1 MAKPAYVVLS
11 ATGVVQNAHTT
22 DIGAVGAPTTNSNS
36 LEMLI
41 SLGYQAVREVAL
53 TGGSVLIVMNKP

>member
-22 DIGAVGAPTTNSNS
+22 DIGAVGSPSTAANS

-41 SLGYQAVREVAL
+41 SLGYQQVREVAL
-53 TGGSVLIVMNKP
+53 SGGSVLIVMSKP